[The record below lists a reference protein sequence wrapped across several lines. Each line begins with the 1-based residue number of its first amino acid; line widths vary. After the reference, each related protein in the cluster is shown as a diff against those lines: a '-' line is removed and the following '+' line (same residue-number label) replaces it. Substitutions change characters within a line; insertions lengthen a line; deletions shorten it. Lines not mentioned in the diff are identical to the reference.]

1 MGEGEE
7 SGAETKAN
15 HISSRQKANRGG
27 TKGEV
32 GEVESCKEEIGGL
45 DWANGLTLA
54 YRLKYIHTAS
64 ANKTIV
70 TIQRDEPLI
79 SVFLAIR
86 HILSPTLCICGTR
99 FRAGTQSLN
108 SVQRASVL
116 PNPSL
121 EVFLLSPWQSVLF
134 CGLKCDNS
142 NSCGVMLR

>member
-1 MGEGEE
+1 MGKSER
-7 SGAETKAN
+7 SSAETKAN
-15 HISSRQKANRGG
+15 NFSSRQKANRGG

-32 GEVESCKEEIGGL
+32 GEVQSGEEEIGGL

-79 SVFLAIR
+79 PVFFAIR
-86 HILSPTLCICGTR
+86 HILSPTLGICGTR

-108 SVQRASVL
+108 PCVVAGIG
-116 PNPSL
+116 N
-121 EVFLLSPWQSVLF
+121 
-134 CGLKCDNS
+134 
-142 NSCGVMLR
+142 

>member
-1 MGEGEE
+1 MGKDER
-7 SGAETKAN
+7 SSAETQAHN
-15 HISSRQKANRGG
+15 ISSRQKKNRGG
-27 TKGEV
+27 TAGKV
-32 GEVESCKEEIGGL
+32 GEDTGGEEVRGSL
-45 DWANGLTLA
+45 DWANCLALA

-108 SVQRASVL
+108 SMCYRWDWEL
-116 PNPSL
+116 T
-121 EVFLLSPWQSVLF
+121 
-134 CGLKCDNS
+134 
-142 NSCGVMLR
+142 

>member
-1 MGEGEE
+1 MGKGER
-7 SGAETKAN
+7 SSAETHAQ
-15 HISSRQKANRGG
+15 HVGVSPQKDRGG

-32 GEVESCKEEIGGL
+32 GKAEGGEEEIGLGL
-45 DWANGLTLA
+45 GQRFNVAFH
-54 YRLKYIHTAS
+54 LKYIHTAS

-108 SVQRASVL
+108 SMCCRWDWEL
-116 PNPSL
+116 T
-121 EVFLLSPWQSVLF
+121 
-134 CGLKCDNS
+134 
-142 NSCGVMLR
+142 